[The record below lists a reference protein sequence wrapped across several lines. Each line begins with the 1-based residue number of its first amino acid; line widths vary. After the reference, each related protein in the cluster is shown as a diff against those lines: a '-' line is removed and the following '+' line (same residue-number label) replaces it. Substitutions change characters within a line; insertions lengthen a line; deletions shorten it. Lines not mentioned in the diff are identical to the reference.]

1 MKVSPKSVI
10 TLPCKCKVG
19 VWGGAGVIDCVFGF
33 FFPRRPPSKSDKS
46 DFCRN
51 TCIYICVCV
60 YLYTRVYVRTTNY
73 NGRRVYVQNDG
84 FVRIKSL
91 YSLCVWGGEDGE

>member
-1 MKVSPKSVI
+1 MCVLKNN
-10 TLPCKCKVG
+10 TL
-19 VWGGAGVIDCVFGF
+19 
-33 FFPRRPPSKSDKS
+33 S
-46 DFCRN
+46 N

-91 YSLCVWGGEDGE
+91 YSLCVWGGGERVESSSVKKNATNPGPGVRRDNSPGGDG